1 MPRLLDNR
9 LVGPNADVANRV
21 LYGATAGWALV
32 VNSDGRSMILAE
44 KAGPTGATGPTGPT
58 GSLGP
63 VTNYA
68 YGAREAYTNDEG
80 SSLQQW
86 LATKWVDI
94 TPPNN
99 MFSSVNGIAYGKGFF
114 VAVGTDSSNN
124 SPMIAY
130 ASVQAGGTTWTVA
143 DTIGFRGPVLGVTH
157 GNGVFMACGTNGE
170 IAYSTVGQVWNMV
183 RTGVD
188 NSALYRVVYG
198 YPRGWV
204 AVGTNGSGSKG
215 PGVTLHS
222 SDGTTWT
229 TGKPALDDEF
239 ATGVPIYSVG
249 FAQGVYIAVGGISNS
264 ATYTNHIS
272 TSIDGINWTQQT
284 TPQPMAAHYSIDFGN
299 GRLVVGTNGTY
310 TTPAYGSSIIG
321 SNDGI
326 TWYESSH
333 ESSQTANLGNVQG
346 VAFGNGTFVA
356 GSSRSMQV
364 TIDGINFFDAYD
376 TGWTADC
383 AGAAYGNGIFVM
395 GSRAGKIIRSSM
407 LNEYVGSTATPPV
420 PSGNGN
426 GGSEANIGGIN
437 AGDGT
442 GGGGCFV
449 ASTPVL
455 MPDSTT
461 RSISS
466 IIAGDTIQGDAGLVT
481 VLSVHNR
488 TRDYEMVDFNQLGYW
503 ITSEQ
508 AMLTD
513 QGWGA
518 FDVQR
523 LRELEPL
530 TYQQLLS
537 QNNNRPLVTIQEGMK
552 LGTWEDNQV
561 VFEKTVSNVSKTIQN
576 VQVWWLKVT
585 NDEHFIANGIVVHNN
600 KG

>member
-1 MPRLLDNR
+1 
-9 LVGPNADVANRV
+9 
-21 LYGATAGWALV
+21 
-32 VNSDGRSMILAE
+32 
-44 KAGPTGATGPTGPT
+44 
-58 GSLGP
+58 
-63 VTNYA
+63 
-68 YGAREAYTNDEG
+68 
-80 SSLQQW
+80 
-86 LATKWVDI
+86 
-94 TPPNN
+94 
-99 MFSSVNGIAYGKGFF
+99 
-114 VAVGTDSSNN
+114 
-124 SPMIAY
+124 
-130 ASVQAGGTTWTVA
+130 
-143 DTIGFRGPVLGVTH
+143 
-157 GNGVFMACGTNGE
+157 
-170 IAYSTVGQVWNMV
+170 
-183 RTGVD
+183 
-188 NSALYRVVYG
+188 
-198 YPRGWV
+198 
-204 AVGTNGSGSKG
+204 
-215 PGVTLHS
+215 
-222 SDGTTWT
+222 
-229 TGKPALDDEF
+229 
-239 ATGVPIYSVG
+239 
-249 FAQGVYIAVGGISNS
+249 
-264 ATYTNHIS
+264 
-272 TSIDGINWTQQT
+272 
-284 TPQPMAAHYSIDFGN
+284 
-299 GRLVVGTNGTY
+299 
-310 TTPAYGSSIIG
+310 
-321 SNDGI
+321 
-326 TWYESSH
+326 
-333 ESSQTANLGNVQG
+333 
-346 VAFGNGTFVA
+346 
-356 GSSRSMQV
+356 
-364 TIDGINFFDAYD
+364 
-376 TGWTADC
+376 
-383 AGAAYGNGIFVM
+383 M